1 MQSGRSL
8 PHLKGKPLVKTFPAN
23 DNGLDRDDKPVLVF
37 IHGTFSNSASS
48 FAKLWTEYS
57 DQINELSTHYDNKVY
72 ALEHRTLGVS
82 PIDNAITLVK
92 ACKADTR
99 STFDHTFQRQSCY
112 GGSGPSRR
120 LVQVACPARG
130 TLLASKRLD
139 A

>member
-57 DQINELSTHYDNKVY
+57 DQINELSTHYDNK
-72 ALEHRTLGVS
+72 
-82 PIDNAITLVK
+82 
-92 ACKADTR
+92 
-99 STFDHTFQRQSCY
+99 RQSCY